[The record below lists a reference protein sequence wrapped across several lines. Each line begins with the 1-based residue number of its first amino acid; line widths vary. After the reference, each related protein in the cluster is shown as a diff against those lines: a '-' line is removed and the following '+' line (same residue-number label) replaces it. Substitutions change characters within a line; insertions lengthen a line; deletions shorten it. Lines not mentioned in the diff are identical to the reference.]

1 MYYLLEFVRK
11 YHYVLLFVAL
21 EVVSFVLLFRFNK
34 YQGSV
39 WLSGAN
45 TCVAETNRLYD
56 DAVSYLEL
64 RNVNSHLTDENVRLQ
79 MENSRLRDAL
89 LSATHDTT
97 YTEKKIH
104 EQLADYQLV
113 PAVVVSNLNAGT
125 EKHALVIDRGSKH
138 GVKAEMGVVG
148 GGGVVGIVVMAGEN
162 YSLVIPATNKK
173 SSISCRIR
181 QQDYFGFLQWEKGS
195 LLKAHLN
202 DIPRY
207 ARVKAGSVVETSG
220 FSSVFPPGIFV
231 GRVAGVKNS
240 ADGQSYRLDV
250 TLGTDFA
257 RIRNV
262 NVITTPYKAEIDTLQ
277 VRAVEAELI

>member
-21 EVVSFVLLFRFNK
+21 EIVCFVLLFRFNK

-45 TCVAETNRLYD
+45 TCVAETSRLYD

-64 RNVNSHLTDENVRLQ
+64 REVNSHLTDENVRLQ
-79 MENSRLRDAL
+79 MENVRLRDAL

-97 YTEKKIH
+97 YTEQKIH
-104 EQLADYQLV
+104 EQLSGFQLI
-113 PAVVVSNLNAGT
+113 PAVVASNSNAG
-125 EKHALVIDRGSKH
+125 KDNHFLVIDRGSNH
-138 GVKAEMGVVG
+138 GVRAEMGVVG
-148 GGGVVGIVVMAGEN
+148 GGGVVGIVVMAGPN

-181 QQDYFGFLQWEKGS
+181 EQDYFGYLQWQGGS
-195 LLKAHLN
+195 LLKAHLD

-207 ARVKAGSVVETSG
+207 ARVKTGSVVETSG
-220 FSSVFPPGIFV
+220 YSSVFPPGIFV
-231 GRVAGVKNS
+231 GRVAGISNS

-262 NVITTPYKAEIDTLQ
+262 NVIATPYKAEIDTLQ
-277 VRAVEAELI
+277 VHASQAELI